1 MKKIFISAL
10 LTSSILLTGCSVL
23 ESVNDA
29 MAYKKG
35 TKVTQVQID
44 EFKNNNVAKSAII
57 KTLGEPQKS
66 VDNAIEYHYQQINH
80 LSSNEDYV
88 VIFTFNN
95 KNELLEVKKR
105 NGSFFGNPLTGN

>member
-10 LTSSILLTGCSVL
+10 LTSSILLTGCSAL
-23 ESVNDA
+23 ESVSDA

-44 EFKNNNVAKSAII
+44 EFKTNSSNKDAII
-57 KTLGEPQKS
+57 KSLGEPQRT
-66 VDNAIEYHYQQINH
+66 VDNSIEYHYQQINH
-80 LSSNEDYV
+80 ISSNEDYV
-88 VIFTFNN
+88 VMFMFND